1 MDFCMNIYTTITG
14 RIIKEWASLVL
25 PNITLLTA
33 GDYMVGVDIF
43 KIIISYDQI
52 KKGACI
58 PVDKKTSNTNETTL
72 CPRSDTGLFG
82 RGGVSWIINPANF
95 LSFYVDYQSL
105 ENPDFLIY
113 DKTALKFT
121 LQYSRAFP
129 NVKSSTKFKRRFYE
143 TSTANEVF

>member
-1 MDFCMNIYTTITG
+1 MGFFGLAEYYITDRWRLYG
-14 RIIKEWASLVL
+14 RGGYFQD
-25 PNITLLTA
+25 N
-33 GDYMVGVDIF
+33 Y
-43 KIIISYDQI
+43 SYDQI

-58 PVDKKTSNTNETTL
+58 PVDKETSNTNETTL

-143 TSTANEVF
+143 TSTANEVFQWI